1 MLQEVWQEATTEAGI
16 TYWWHTVT
24 RESRWVA
31 PRLGASS
38 LPRTEKKATG
48 KSEGKKRNFNHILEA
63 GISKADIGKQVSV
76 EGYEVRY
83 TAINHVCLV

>member
-1 MLQEVWQEATTEAGI
+1 MLQEGWQEATTEAGR

-31 PRLGASS
+31 PRL
-38 LPRTEKKATG
+38 PTEKKATG
-48 KSEGKKRNFNHILEA
+48 KSDGKKRNFNHILEA
-63 GISKADIGKQVSV
+63 GISNADIGKQVSV
-76 EGYEVRY
+76 DGYEVRY